1 MSKREGS
8 GLTSSAGL
16 MRYFEEEERQTPKI
30 GPKSVIMFGI
40 VIGLVV
46 LGLNVYYGLWP

>member
-1 MSKREGS
+1 MSKEGS

-16 MRYFEEEERQTPKI
+16 MRYFEEEEEGTPKI
-30 GPKSVIMFGI
+30 SPKSIIFFGVIIG
-40 VIGLVV
+40 VIV

>member
-1 MSKREGS
+1 MSKQEGS

-16 MRYFEEEERQTPKI
+16 MRYFEEEDKETPKI
-30 GPKSVIMFGI
+30 SPKQVIVFGI
-40 VIGLVV
+40 AIGAII